1 MSSQVAS
8 SAKMVR
14 PAATATA
21 AAVPPPPPSAGGSQA
36 QPGPAAKAAVP
47 APEYRLPESATL
59 QSATK
64 WAIIE
69 DKPIMMD
76 YWADSLEK
84 KAFVGVKK
92 DNQEKLLVKS
102 ADEYTSPIA
111 KIFKNKGD
119 LIIMTE
125 NSIYLVDAGVDVKE
139 LH

>member
-1 MSSQVAS
+1 
-8 SAKMVR
+8 MVR
-14 PAATATA
+14 PAATAA
-21 AAVPPPPPSAGGSQA
+21 ASAVPPPPPSPGGSQA
-36 QPGPAAKAAVP
+36 QPGPSAKAAVP

>member
-14 PAATATA
+14 PAATAA
-21 AAVPPPPPSAGGSQA
+21 VSAVPPPPPSAGGSQA

>member
-1 MSSQVAS
+1 
-8 SAKMVR
+8 MVR
-14 PAATATA
+14 PAATAA
-21 AAVPPPPPSAGGSQA
+21 VSAVPPPPPSAGGSQA

-102 ADEYTSPIA
+102 ADEYTSPIV
-111 KIFKNKGD
+111 KIFRNKGD

>member
-1 MSSQVAS
+1 MSSQIAS

-21 AAVPPPPPSAGGSQA
+21 AAVPPPPPSATGSA
-36 QPGPAAKAAVP
+36 PATAAKAAVP

>member
-1 MSSQVAS
+1 MSSQIAS

-14 PAATATA
+14 PAATAA
-21 AAVPPPPPSAGGSQA
+21 ASAVPPPPPSATGSA
-36 QPGPAAKAAVP
+36 PATTAKAAVP

>member
-14 PAATATA
+14 PAATAA
-21 AAVPPPPPSAGGSQA
+21 ASAVPPPPPSAGSSQA